1 MNSFNDP
8 LSIRNGHLYFED
20 CDVVELAKEF
30 GTPLFV
36 VSERK
41 LVENYHNYHDAFVSR
56 WPEGRVRV
64 MGAIK
69 ANPVTAIRRVLTRE
83 GCGCDTFGMGE
94 LEVALRGGVPTEDIA
109 VNGSIKG
116 REIIRRA
123 IELGIH
129 VVLDSPRELDYCEQ
143 EAEKLGKKAD
153 IILRLKP
160 YMKDLGDEPSDFFPN
175 RTICDM
181 TQTVKYGIPTSEM
194 LPMVPKIKASQWVNL
209 VGIHTHSGRHS
220 KKAIFWQSLVRNLV
234 VLIKQISDGMGDNWS
249 PHIVSVGGGFAAEH
263 DLESRVAVTDYHS
276 PTVDDYAET
285 VTTTFRDAMK
295 ENGLSVD
302 GLLLEVEP
310 GRALHNETGIHL
322 AKVHV
327 VKHETATIDRIWAET
342 DTSEVFLGI
351 GSLNVTP
358 PFKYVV
364 ANKADQ
370 EATEKIDV
378 VGITCNYECMME
390 QAPVPQI
397 EPGDIFAFLNTGSY
411 IEPYTCNFNALP
423 RPGMVLVSGDKANW
437 VKRPETLDDVF
448 GRDMVPEHLA
458 GIGPEVKK

>member
-1 MNSFNDP
+1 
-8 LSIRNGHLYFED
+8 
-20 CDVVELAKEF
+20 VELAKEF

-41 LVENYHNYHDAFVSR
+41 LVENYHNYHDAFTSR

-94 LEVALRGGVPTEDIA
+94 LEVALRGGVPPQDIA
-109 VNGSIKG
+109 VNGSIKSP
-116 REIIRRA
+116 EIIRRA

-129 VVLDSPRELDYCEQ
+129 VILDSLRELGYCEQ

-160 YMKDLGDEPSDFFPN
+160 YLEDLADEPSDFFPN
-175 RTICDM
+175 RTIRDM

-194 LPMVPKIKASQWVNL
+194 LPMVPLIRKSQWVNL
-209 VGIHTHSGRHS
+209 VGVHTHSGRHS
-220 KKAIFWQSLVRNLV
+220 KKAVFWESLVRNLV
-234 VLIKQISDGMGDNWS
+234 SLIKQISDGMGNNWS

-263 DLESRVAVTDYHS
+263 DLESRVAVTDYPS
-276 PTVDDYAET
+276 PTIDDYAET
-285 VTTTFRDAMK
+285 VTTAFRNAMK
-295 ENGLSVD
+295 ENSLSID

-322 AKVHV
+322 TRVHV
-327 VKHETATIDRIWAET
+327 VKHETATIDRVWAET

-364 ANKADQ
+364 ANKAEQDLDKK
-370 EATEKIDV
+370 ADV
-378 VGITCNYECMME
+378 VGITCNYECLME
-390 QAPVPQI
+390 QAPVPQL
-397 EPGDIFAFLNTGSY
+397 EPDDIIAFLNTGSY

-437 VKRPETLDDVF
+437 VKRPETQDDVF
-448 GRDMVPEHLA
+448 ARDMVPEHLVA
-458 GIGPEVKK
+458 IGPEVTK